1 MKVVITTQEFETLV
15 NAKLMAPET
24 RARKKI
30 NIAPAVVI
38 DFESSRLAG
47 KRPISEVIN
56 LSDEEDDCINIFK
69 FTPKNNPYTKPKTN
83 NFEKGE
89 SSNSSITPFVCE
101 ICTDTKTMKDAFY
114 ISGCSH
120 AYCSDCMVKYINSKL
135 EDNIV
140 NIRCPVLECEGS
152 LDPQFCRPI
161 LSDEVYDRWGLL
173 FCEVLFKVSEKFYC
187 PFSDCSALLINDKMN
202 PVKNSECPNCNRMFY
217 ARCMVPGHDVCA
229 RCMVPW
235 QQAIK
240 CSEFKKLNVDR
251 RKKGDVMFMCF
262 AKDTEWRRCPKCRI
276 YVAKSEGSIN
286 MTCRLSFLFH
296 ILLLISLLF
305 E

>member
-1 MKVVITTQEFETLV
+1 
-15 NAKLMAPET
+15 MAPKT
-24 RARKKI
+24 RARKKR
-30 NIAPAVVI
+30 NIAPAEVI
-38 DFESSRLAG
+38 DFKSFRLFG
-47 KRPISEVIN
+47 KRPISDVIESSRLSGKRPISDVIN
-56 LSDEEDDCINIFK
+56 LSDEEDNDINIFN

-83 NFEKGE
+83 NLEKGE

-120 AYCSDCMVKYINSKL
+120 AYCSDCVVKYINSKL
-135 EDNIV
+135 DDNIV
-140 NIRCPVLECEGS
+140 NIRCPVIECEGL

-173 FCEVLFKVSEKFYC
+173 FCEALFKVSKKFYC
-187 PFSDCSALLINDKMN
+187 PFADCSALLINDRMN

-217 ARCMVPGHDVCA
+217 ARCMVPQHEVCA
-229 RCMVPW
+229 RCRVPR
-235 QQAIK
+235 QQGIE
-240 CSEFKKLNVDR
+240 CSEFEKLN
-251 RKKGDVMFMCF
+251 MFMCV

-286 MTCRLSFLFH
+286 MTCRSSFLFN